1 MIPLVLFRESV
12 CVLDVKRLRRIRNL
26 VSFFRFFLFLLFGRR
41 NILIKKG
48 WVSFGHRIQFSR
60 IISTSH
66 GLKLSRAVREIQF
79 NSNATADWER
89 EERGL
94 GGSWDLREI
103 LNAAV
108 SLCMWCSRIRWL
120 YQTKGVC
127 GHVLYNESG
136 VTNASGAPLSSFHL
150 SFLLFYLVF
159 YSFDEAELV
168 IGFQRG

>member
-1 MIPLVLFRESV
+1 MCVRLGCEETKKNSQPRLVF
-12 CVLDVKRLRRIRNL
+12 
-26 VSFFRFFLFLLFGRR
+26 SFFFFRCSGEGIFWL
-41 NILIKKG
+41 KKG

-60 IISTSH
+60 VLSTSH

-89 EERGL
+89 EEREL

-108 SLCMWCSRIRWL
+108 SLCMWCSSIRWL

-127 GHVLYNESG
+127 GHVLYSESG
-136 VTNASGAPLSSFHL
+136 VTHASGASLSSFHL
-150 SFLLFYLVF
+150 PFLLFYLVL